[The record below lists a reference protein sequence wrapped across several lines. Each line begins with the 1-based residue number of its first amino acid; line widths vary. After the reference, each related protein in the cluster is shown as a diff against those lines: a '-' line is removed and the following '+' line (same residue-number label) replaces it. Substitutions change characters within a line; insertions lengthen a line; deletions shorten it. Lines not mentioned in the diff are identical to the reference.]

1 MNAPTTL
8 KELMPASPDTDNKGQ
23 QGQDIIHES
32 AHLHVTGEAIYTD
45 DIPELRGTLYAA
57 LILSPVAHGELIGDG
72 IDYAAIMKE
81 HGVVAVYTAKDI
93 PGENNCGPIIHDD
106 PFLADG
112 KVEFLGQAVAVVVAT
127 DMLYAREV
135 AKRAKVLVKELPALL
150 TIEEALEA
158 KSFIMPAKGI
168 TRGKPAEA
176 IANASH
182 QITGSTYCGQQEQ
195 FYLEG
200 QITYAVPREDD
211 QLTLYVSTQHPDG
224 NQREAAAALNL
235 TTKDVEVICRR
246 MGGAFGGKE
255 GNASIFSQSAALA
268 AFKLKKPV
276 KLRINRDDDMMVT
289 GKRHDFRIDYTVGF
303 DDNGRILG
311 ADFMLAS
318 RCGYSTDFSGPVND
332 RAVLHID
339 NCYYLPHLHIISHR
353 CKTHTQSGT
362 AFRGFGGPQG
372 MFGIETVIEEIALKT
387 GLDALDV
394 RKVNLYQDPA
404 VSGDAGSMTTQ
415 YNQVIEDF
423 IADKVIDQVEAE
435 SKYRARRDS
444 VNTFN
449 AKNKYR
455 KKGVALVPLKFGISF
470 TATMLNQGGALLNIY
485 MDGSVSVNHGGTEM
499 GQGLNTKMQ
508 QVAADGLGI
517 PVRYVRV
524 SGTDTQKVP
533 NASATAASS
542 GADINGAAINNA
554 CDQMRAR
561 LAPVAARMLGCD
573 AADIVFAQG
582 AASVRQD
589 TTPVRQ
595 DATPVRPE
603 LVEGFTPSST
613 PPKLT
618 QIDWKSLIKQAWLDR
633 VGLSVT
639 GFYMTPDIKY
649 DFTTL
654 QGKAFYY
661 NCYGA
666 AVTEVEIDTRT
677 GEWWLQAVDIVHD
690 AGQSINPSIDIGQ
703 IEGAYVQGMG
713 WLTME
718 ECVWDLKGKKTED
731 GFSGRG
737 KLLTHGPS
745 TYKIP
750 VASDIPEHFKVSFFD
765 GQNVKPTPFRSKAVG
780 EPPLMLALSAYFALR
795 DAVSASA
802 DHTARVDLTAPATPE
817 KILMACERAKA
828 LSQP

>member
-8 KELMPASPDTDNKGQ
+8 KELMPNLADSPAQGTDL
-23 QGQDIIHES
+23 IHES
-32 AHLHVTGEAIYTD
+32 ARLHVTGEAVYTD

-57 LILSPVAHGELIGDG
+57 LILSPVAHGELIGEG
-72 IDYAAIMKE
+72 IDRAAILAE
-81 HGVVAVYTAKDI
+81 HGVVAVYTASDI

-106 PFLADG
+106 PFLANG
-112 KVEFLGQAVAVVVAT
+112 KVEFIGQAIAVVVAR

-135 AKRAKVLVKELPALL
+135 AKKAVVNVKELPAIL
-150 TIEEALEA
+150 TIDEAMAA
-158 KSFIMPAKGI
+158 KSFIMPPKGI
-168 TRGKPAEA
+168 TRGKPLEA
-176 IANASH
+176 IKNAPH
-182 QITGSTYCGQQEQ
+182 TLKGETTCGQQEQ

-200 QITYAVPREDD
+200 QITYAVPREDG

-235 TTKDVEVICRR
+235 TTNDVEVICRR

-268 AFKLKKPV
+268 AFKLQKPI
-276 KLRINRDDDMMVT
+276 KLRVNRDDDMMIT
-289 GKRHDFRIDYTVGF
+289 GKRHDFRAQYEVGF
-303 DDNGRILG
+303 DDAGHILG
-311 ADFMLAS
+311 VDVVLAS

-339 NCYYLPHLHIISHR
+339 NCYYLPNLSIISHR
-353 CKTHTQSGT
+353 CKTNMQSAT

-372 MFGIETVIEEIALKT
+372 MFAIETVIEQIAQKLGKDP
-387 GLDALDV
+387 LEV
-394 RKVNLYQDPA
+394 RKINLYKDA
-404 VSGDAGSMTTQ
+404 AISGNIDTITTQ
-415 YNQVIEDF
+415 YGQQIEDW
-423 IADKVIDQVEAE
+423 IGDKVMAQLEEESDYSRRRISLASYNKA
-435 SKYRARRDS
+435 SKY
-444 VNTFN
+444 
-449 AKNKYR
+449 K
-455 KKGVALVPLKFGISF
+455 KKGIALVPLKFGISF

-499 GQGLNTKMQ
+499 GQGLNTKMA

-517 PVRYVRV
+517 PVSLVRV
-524 SGTDTQKVP
+524 TGTDTQKVP

-542 GADINGAAINNA
+542 GADINGAAVNNA
-554 CDQMRAR
+554 CDQMRVR
-561 LAPVAARMLGCD
+561 LAAVAARMLNCTPDTIKFIAGK
-573 AADIVFAQG
+573 AINTPARADNGIKN
-582 AASVRQD
+582 SVSWQE
-589 TTPVRQ
+589 V
-595 DATPVRPE
+595 V
-603 LVEGFTPSST
+603 
-613 PPKLT
+613 
-618 QIDWKSLIKQAWLDR
+618 KQAWLDR

-649 DFTTL
+649 DFATL
-654 QGKAFYY
+654 NGKAFYY
-661 NCYGA
+661 FCYGA

-677 GEWWLQAVDIVHD
+677 GEWWLQKVDIVHD
-690 AGQSINPSIDIGQ
+690 AGKSINPAIDLGQ

-718 ECVWDLKGKKTED
+718 ECIWDMKKNAD
-731 GFSGRG
+731 GLGRG

-765 GQNVKPTPFRSKAVG
+765 GENIKPTPFKSKAVG
-780 EPPLMLALSAYFALR
+780 EPPLMLALSAYFAIR

-802 DHTARVDLTAPATPE
+802 DHKVPVFMDAPATPE
-817 KILMACERAKA
+817 RILMACEALKTAKTA
-828 LSQP
+828 

>member
-8 KELMPASPDTDNKGQ
+8 KELMPASPATDSKGQ

-32 AHLHVTGEAIYTD
+32 AHLHVTGEAVYTD

-176 IANASH
+176 IANAPH

-303 DDNGRILG
+303 DDKGRILG

-394 RKVNLYQDPA
+394 RKANLYQDSA

-444 VNTFN
+444 VNAFN

-517 PVRYVRV
+517 PVRHVRV

-573 AADIVFAQG
+573 ASAIKFEAGQAVNTGTTGTNDAK
-582 AASVRQD
+582 SV
-589 TTPVRQ
+589 
-595 DATPVRPE
+595 
-603 LVEGFTPSST
+603 
-613 PPKLT
+613 
-618 QIDWKSLIKQAWLDR
+618 DWKSLVKQAWLDR

-731 GFSGRG
+731 GKGNVQFSGRG

-802 DHTARVDLTAPATPE
+802 GHKVRVDLTAPATPE

-828 LSQP
+828 SLA

>member
-1 MNAPTTL
+1 
-8 KELMPASPDTDNKGQ
+8 
-23 QGQDIIHES
+23 
-32 AHLHVTGEAIYTD
+32 
-45 DIPELRGTLYAA
+45 
-57 LILSPVAHGELIGDG
+57 
-72 IDYAAIMKE
+72 
-81 HGVVAVYTAKDI
+81 
-93 PGENNCGPIIHDD
+93 
-106 PFLADG
+106 
-112 KVEFLGQAVAVVVAT
+112 
-127 DMLYAREV
+127 
-135 AKRAKVLVKELPALL
+135 
-150 TIEEALEA
+150 
-158 KSFIMPAKGI
+158 
-168 TRGKPAEA
+168 
-176 IANASH
+176 
-182 QITGSTYCGQQEQ
+182 
-195 FYLEG
+195 
-200 QITYAVPREDD
+200 
-211 QLTLYVSTQHPDG
+211 
-224 NQREAAAALNL
+224 
-235 TTKDVEVICRR
+235 
-246 MGGAFGGKE
+246 
-255 GNASIFSQSAALA
+255 
-268 AFKLKKPV
+268 
-276 KLRINRDDDMMVT
+276 
-289 GKRHDFRIDYTVGF
+289 
-303 DDNGRILG
+303 
-311 ADFMLAS
+311 
-318 RCGYSTDFSGPVND
+318 
-332 RAVLHID
+332 
-339 NCYYLPHLHIISHR
+339 
-353 CKTHTQSGT
+353 
-362 AFRGFGGPQG
+362 
-372 MFGIETVIEEIALKT
+372 VIEEIAQQIGK
-387 GLDALDV
+387 DPLDV

-435 SKYRARRDS
+435 SAYRARRAS
-444 VNTFN
+444 VTAFNT
-449 AKNKYR
+449 KNKYR

-470 TATMLNQGGALLNIY
+470 TATMLNQGGALLNIF

-499 GQGLNTKMQ
+499 GQGLNTKMA

-524 SGTDTQKVP
+524 TGTDTQKVP

-573 AADIVFAQG
+573 VNAIKFEAGCAINTSLNGVNDKT
-582 AASVRQD
+582 SV
-589 TTPVRQ
+589 
-595 DATPVRPE
+595 
-603 LVEGFTPSST
+603 
-613 PPKLT
+613 
-618 QIDWKSLIKQAWLDR
+618 DWKSLVKQAWLDR

-677 GEWWLQAVDIVHD
+677 GEWWLKAVDIVHD
-690 AGQSINPSIDIGQ
+690 AGQSINPAIDLGQ
-703 IEGAYVQGMG
+703 IEGAYIQGMG

-718 ECVWDLKGKKTED
+718 ECVWDLKGKTTASND
-731 GFSGRG
+731 GSPAFSGRG

-750 VASDIPEHFKVSFFD
+750 VASDVPEHFKVSFFD

-802 DHTARVDLTAPATPE
+802 DHKARVDLTAPATPE

-828 LSQP
+828 HL